1 MKKNTKVSIDAT
13 DINILEQLQL
23 DCRIKVNDLG
33 KRVNLSETP
42 CWRRWKKLEQQ
53 GIVTEYRAILDRKK
67 LGYDIIGF
75 SQVTLNDHSPEQT
88 DQFEQTVHDFDWIL
102 MCFCVTGSSDFILQV
117 IARDLDEYYERISE
131 IRRIKTV
138 GAIQSSIA
146 IKEVKNSSKLPL

>member
-1 MKKNTKVSIDAT
+1 MKKNTKTTIDTT
-13 DINILEQLQL
+13 DINILRHLQR
-23 DCRIKVNDLG
+23 DCRITVNDLG
-33 KRVNLSETP
+33 GHVNLSETP

-53 GIVTEYRAILDRKK
+53 GVVTEYRAILNRKK

-75 SQVTLNDHSPEQT
+75 SQVTLNVHSPEQT
-88 DQFEQTVHDFDWIL
+88 DQFEQTIRDFDWVL
-102 MCFCVTGSSDFILQV
+102 MCFCVTGNSDFILQV

-146 IKEVKNSSKLPL
+146 IKEVKNSSRLPL